1 MQCPNCG
8 TPLGAPTLSESDPPV
23 FRCSGC
29 QGVWVDSNAYLAWV
43 AARPVEGAPDLT
55 PDDTPVSDTQ
65 NLKLCPTC
73 RRFLTRYHIL
83 PGARF
88 SVERCA
94 HCNGV
99 WFDADEWVTAV
110 RHRLHDKVNRLFTQ
124 PWQAQIRAAE
134 AQRSLERLYLER
146 FGAEDYARVRDV
158 RAWLDHHPQRATLLA
173 FLQARDPYTL

>member
-1 MQCPNCG
+1 MLCPNCQRD
-8 TPLGAPTLSESDPPV
+8 LGAPVLSADDPPV
-23 FRCSGC
+23 FRCAGC
-29 QGVWVDSNAYLAWV
+29 QGVWVDSNVYLAWV
-43 AARPVEGAPDLT
+43 AGRAIEAPADLT
-55 PDDTPVSDTQ
+55 IDDVPVADTQ